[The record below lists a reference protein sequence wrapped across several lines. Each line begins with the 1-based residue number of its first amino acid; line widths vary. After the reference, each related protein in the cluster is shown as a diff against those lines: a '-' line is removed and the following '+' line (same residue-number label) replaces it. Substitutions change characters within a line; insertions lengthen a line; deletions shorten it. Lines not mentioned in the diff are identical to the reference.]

1 MKSDCITTCMETH
14 PNGIHEDRGVI
25 LNIRKKNHGDKLVPL
40 ERSRRTI
47 QLEKRGRKLKRYA
60 IPSRIF
66 AVLGIACILYC
77 AGIALAGFGT
87 YFFLLWGAM
96 GVFWL
101 LLSAIFHN
109 EKLMRTI
116 PGWMKGICTGIF
128 CAGLL
133 LFCSVEGLILSQY
146 NAQAGPG
153 ADYVIVLGAQWK
165 STGPSEVLRR
175 RLIQAA
181 NYLASNPDTKVI
193 VSGGQGDNEIMSE
206 AAGMKEYL
214 IKTGIEEERILVEDK
229 SANTY
234 ENLTFSGQ
242 LLDIGQDSV
251 VIVTN
256 NFHMFRALSIAKKQ
270 GYADVEGLA
279 ASSVLGM
286 GPNNLLR
293 EFLGVLKDFWVGNL

>member
-1 MKSDCITTCMETH
+1 MK
-14 PNGIHEDRGVI
+14 
-25 LNIRKKNHGDKLVPL
+25 IRRKNHGEKLVPL

-87 YFFLLWGAM
+87 YFFLLWGAV
-96 GVFWL
+96 GVFCL
-101 LLSAIFHN
+101 ILSAMFHN
-109 EKLMRTI
+109 EKLMTAI
-116 PGWMKGICTGIF
+116 PGWIKGTCIGIF

-133 LFCSVEGLILSQY
+133 LFCSVEGLILSRY

-175 RLIQAA
+175 RLIRAA

-214 IKTGIEEERILVEDK
+214 VKIGIEEERILVEDK

-242 LLDIGQDSV
+242 FLDIRQDSV